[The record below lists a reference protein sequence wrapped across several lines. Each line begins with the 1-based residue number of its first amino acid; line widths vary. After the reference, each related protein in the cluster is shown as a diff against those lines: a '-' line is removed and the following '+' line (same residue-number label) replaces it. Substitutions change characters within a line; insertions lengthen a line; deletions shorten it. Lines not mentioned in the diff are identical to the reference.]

1 MTKKVFISLILLLC
15 FVRYFLAQQDTL
27 NKNRLKLVVGTEVVG
42 YAGVMT
48 GLYSLWFAD
57 YPSSGFHSLNDNSSW
72 QQMDKVGHCMTSYY
86 VGMASYEA
94 LRWSGVKK
102 NKAIGF
108 GGTLGLFFLT
118 SVEILDG
125 YSAEWGASWGDV
137 GANATGT
144 FFFIG
149 QEMLWDEQR
158 ILLKFSFHTTKYDE
172 LSPNFLGENL
182 SQNIIKDYNGQTY
195 WASVN
200 IASFLSEQTKF
211 PKWMN
216 VAFGYGADGMTGTIE
231 NLSHP
236 EIIRYRQYY
245 VSLDIDLTRI
255 KTKSKLAN
263 TLLGAFGFVK
273 FPLPTVE
280 FNSLGKTK
288 FYGVY
293 F

>member
-1 MTKKVFISLILLLC
+1 MFTVFRHSQ
-15 FVRYFLAQQDTL
+15 AQQDTL
-27 NKNRLKLVVGTEVVG
+27 NKKRLKLVIGTEVAG
-42 YAGVMT
+42 YTGVMT

-72 QQMDKVGHCMTSYY
+72 EQMDKVGHCMTSYY

-102 NKAIGF
+102 NKAIWY

-125 YSAEWGASWGDV
+125 FSAEWGASWGDV

-144 FFFIG
+144 VFFIG

-158 ILLKFSFHTTKYDE
+158 ILLKFSFHQTKYAE

-200 IASFLSEQTKF
+200 IASFLADNTRF

-216 VAFGYGADGMTGTIE
+216 VAFGYGADGMTGSIK
-231 NLSHP
+231 NLIHP
-236 EIIRYRQYY
+236 EIIRQRQYY

-263 TLLGAFGFVK
+263 TLLGSFGFVK

-280 FNSLGKTK
+280 FNSMGKTK
-288 FYGVY
+288 FYVVY

>member
-1 MTKKVFISLILLLC
+1 MTKKLGILIVVLFSLFQYLQ
-15 FVRYFLAQQDTL
+15 AQQDTI

-57 YPSSGFHSLNDNSSW
+57 YPHSNFHFLNDNSSW
-72 QQMDKVGHCMTSYY
+72 KQMDKVGHCMTSYY
-86 VGMASYEA
+86 VGKSGFQA

-102 NKAIGF
+102 NNAIWY

-125 YSAEWGASWGDV
+125 FSAEWGYSWGDV

-144 FFFIG
+144 LFFIG

-158 ILLKFSFHTTKYDE
+158 ILLKFSFHKTKYE
-172 LSPNFLGENL
+172 NLNPNLLGADL

-200 IASFLSEQTKF
+200 VASFLSDQTNF
-211 PKWMN
+211 PKWLN
-216 VAFGYGADGMTGTIE
+216 VAFGYGADGMVGAKE

-236 EIIRYRQYY
+236 EINRYRQYY
-245 VSLDIDLTRI
+245 VALDIDLTRI
-255 KTKSKLAN
+255 KSKSKIAN

-273 FPLPTVE
+273 FPLPTLE

-288 FYGVY
+288 FYGIY